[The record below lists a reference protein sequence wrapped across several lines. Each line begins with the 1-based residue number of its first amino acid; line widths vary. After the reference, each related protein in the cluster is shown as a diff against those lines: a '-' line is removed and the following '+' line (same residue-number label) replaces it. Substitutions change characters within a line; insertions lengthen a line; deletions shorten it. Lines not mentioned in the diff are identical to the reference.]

1 MTDNQFREIMDKMTK
16 SVSGVQRLEEG
27 QARLEKDVSVLK
39 QDVSELKQD
48 VSILKQDVSELKQ
61 DVSELKVGQTRL
73 EKETQT
79 IGKVIEILADDS
91 IRTRARVAILEDQ
104 RALSN

>member
-1 MTDNQFREIMDKMTK
+1 MTENQFREMMDKMTK
-16 SVSGVQRLEEG
+16 CVSGVQRLEKG
-27 QARLEKDVSVLK
+27 QARLEKDVSELKQDVSELKQDVSVLK
-39 QDVSELKQD
+39 QDVSELKA
-48 VSILKQDVSELKQ
+48 
-61 DVSELKVGQTRL
+61 GQSRL

-104 RALSN
+104 RELSN